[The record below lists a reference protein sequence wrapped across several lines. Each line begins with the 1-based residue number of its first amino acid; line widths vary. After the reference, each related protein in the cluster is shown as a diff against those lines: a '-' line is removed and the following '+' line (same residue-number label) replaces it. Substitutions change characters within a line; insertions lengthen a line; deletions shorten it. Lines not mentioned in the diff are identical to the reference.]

1 MTGCVVVV
9 VWGFFCV
16 NDLNEGIGSMLIK
29 LAHNTKL
36 GGNNRIPNKLDELQK
51 APRPRK
57 DAILLVQQRQQ
68 FNR

>member
-1 MTGCVVVV
+1 
-9 VWGFFCV
+9 
-16 NDLNEGIGSMLIK
+16 MLIK

-51 APRPRK
+51 ARQPPK